1 MKNRPQCRIV
11 FNASNIIDGGYSL
24 NSILVKGRNII
35 NNIVQIF
42 IRWKIRVAVIHNDVQ
57 KIYNTVKLQQE
68 DWCLQRYLWEENIY
82 SNNFPQDKSIKTLVY
97 SVKSS
102 SNQAEYSTKET
113 LSKFQSEYPDANK
126 AIY

>member
-102 SNQAEYSTKET
+102 SNQAEYSTKEA

>member
-1 MKNRPQCRIV
+1 MKNCPQCRIV

>member
-35 NNIVQIF
+35 NKLVEIF

-82 SNNFPQDKSIKTLVY
+82 SNNFPQDKSIKTLIY
-97 SVKSS
+97 GVKSS

-113 LSKFQSEYPDANK
+113 LSKFQLEYPDANK